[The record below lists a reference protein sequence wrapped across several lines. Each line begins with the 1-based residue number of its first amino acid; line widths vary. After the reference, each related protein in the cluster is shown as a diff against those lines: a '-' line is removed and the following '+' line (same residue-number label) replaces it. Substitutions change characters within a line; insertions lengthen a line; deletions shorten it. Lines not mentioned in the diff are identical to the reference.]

1 MLTPEQIAE
10 RRNYI
15 GASDAG
21 AVLGLSSWKSPLEV
35 WTEKTSKVEHEDIGD
50 KMHIKLGNALE
61 DFVARQF
68 MDETGKKV
76 QRVNKTLYHP
86 KYPFIACN
94 LDRIVLGE
102 KVPLE
107 IKTAGEFMAKE
118 WKGEE
123 APPQYLCQVLH
134 QMACTGAPYG
144 YLAVLIG
151 NRDFKWLK
159 VERDEAL
166 IETIIQREVSF
177 WNDFVV
183 PKVMPHVTKRDNE
196 VLNKLF
202 AEAVEEVV
210 ALDDNARKIVESLN
224 GLKADKKHLEGIID
238 LQENQLKAIL
248 GDKLGGTT
256 GDYRVWWKPQSQ
268 ERFDTTKFK
277 KEHPEMVKDYI
288 KTISFRKL
296 SILTAK
302 EAK

>member
-1 MLTPEQIAE
+1 MLTEEQLKE
-10 RRNYI
+10 RKSYV
-15 GASDAG
+15 GASEVA
-21 AVLGLSSWKSPLEV
+21 AVLGLDEWRTPLEV
-35 WTEKTSKVEHEDIGD
+35 WSEKTSKVERENLDD
-50 KMHIKLGNALE
+50 KMAIKLGNALE

-68 MDETGKKV
+68 MEETGKRV
-76 QRVNKTLYHP
+76 HRVNRTIRHP
-86 KYPFIACN
+86 RYPFMACN
-94 LDRIVLGE
+94 LDRELYGE
-102 KVPLE
+102 NVPLE
-107 IKTAGEFMAKE
+107 CKTAGEFMSKE
-118 WKGEE
+118 WRSEN
-123 APPQYLCQVLH
+123 APTKYLVQVLY

-151 NRDFKWLK
+151 NREFKWLR
-159 VERDEAL
+159 VDRDDAMIAT
-166 IETIIQREVSF
+166 IEGRVKHF
-177 WNDFVV
+177 WENFVV
-183 PKVMPHVTKRDNE
+183 PRVMPHVTKRDNE

-202 AEAVEEVV
+202 AEAVEDVV
-210 ALDDNARKIVESLN
+210 ALDDSARKIVESLN

-238 LQENQLKAIL
+238 LQENQLKAML